1 MLAVFFVGFC
11 SAAPFGDN
19 LPKCDLDN
27 PAALSNC
34 IASIVDNMRGDLIK
48 GIPELAVPSLDP
60 MSLDSLPLNID
71 DVIDIN
77 FKKLKLRGLGNF
89 TTQSLKVD
97 PVAKTLSMELRVPQI
112 RITGQHSLRVAMPN
126 IAING
131 EGTFWNVLGQCLLFW
146 LPFCFP
152 LPLIHLSAPPANIVV
167 KANSNLVT
175 QMRNG
180 KEIIQVADQQLS
192 LDAEKMRL
200 QFSFSDP
207 NKKAQADLVNSLVQ
221 ANNGIDT
228 FVLVRPQ
235 MEEIVKK
242 MVVTIMNTALASMP
256 TEKFLKSG

>member
-1 MLAVFFVGFC
+1 M
-11 SAAPFGDN
+11 
-19 LPKCDLDN
+19 PKCDLDN

-131 EGTFWNVLGQCLLFW
+131 EGTFWNVL
-146 LPFCFP
+146 
-152 LPLIHLSAPPANIVV
+152 ANIVV

>member
-1 MLAVFFVGFC
+1 M
-11 SAAPFGDN
+11 
-19 LPKCDLDN
+19 
-27 PAALSNC
+27 
-34 IASIVDNMRGDLIK
+34 
-48 GIPELAVPSLDP
+48 
-60 MSLDSLPLNID
+60 
-71 DVIDIN
+71 
-77 FKKLKLRGLGNF
+77 
-89 TTQSLKVD
+89 
-97 PVAKTLSMELRVPQI
+97 AKTLSMELRVPQI

-207 NKKAQADLVNSLVQ
+207 NKKAQGQSSTLSSL
-221 ANNGIDT
+221 AY
-228 FVLVRPQ
+228 
-235 MEEIVKK
+235 K
-242 MVVTIMNTALASMP
+242 LASSDNAP
-256 TEKFLKSG
+256 Y